1 MIDLSQD
8 LSSRSQELNVLLEKY
23 QRKSPSIQAITLVSP
38 DGIPIASTS
47 DEKEVVI
54 AAMTAASQSLSDR
67 VLSEL
72 ERGCM
77 KEILLTGE
85 NGFVVILNAGKNGV
99 ISVTARD
106 PKSIGLVRVLTKQL
120 AKIISEM
127 L

>member
-8 LSSRSQELNVLLEKY
+8 LSSKSLELNVLLEKY
-23 QRKSPSIQAITLVSP
+23 QEKSTSIQAITLVSP
-38 DGIPIASTS
+38 DGLPIASTS
-47 DEKEVVI
+47 DEEEVVI

-72 ERGCM
+72 ERGSM

-99 ISVTARD
+99 ISVTASHH
-106 PKSIGLVRVLTKQL
+106 KSIGLVRVLAKQL
-120 AKIISEM
+120 AKNISEM

>member
-8 LSSRSQELNVLLEKY
+8 LSSRSQELNVLLDKY

-72 ERGCM
+72 ERGSM

-85 NGFVVILNAGKNGV
+85 NGFVVILNTGKNGV